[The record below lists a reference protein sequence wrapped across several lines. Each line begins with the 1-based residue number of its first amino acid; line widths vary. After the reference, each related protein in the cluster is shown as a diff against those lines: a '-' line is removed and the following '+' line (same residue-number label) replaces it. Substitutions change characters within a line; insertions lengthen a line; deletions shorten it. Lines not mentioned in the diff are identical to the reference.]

1 MLGRAENVQRGRLRT
16 VGAWIQVQ
24 LILSVHAPPHN
35 SALALDCSVMNAGC
49 CKILLHPRWGSVRPL
64 CSVPFLQMLCLSKA
78 TVVVVRQAVYPAS
91 IFTTAPAECVLA
103 VLKSLPRVDTNASN
117 ATESHGSHEDLCSV
131 SESNIS

>member
-1 MLGRAENVQRGRLRT
+1 MFNEVDCAQSVLGYRFDSFSLFTHLRIT
-16 VGAWIQVQ
+16 
-24 LILSVHAPPHN
+24 LLLH
-35 SALALDCSVMNAGC
+35 CSVMNAGC

-103 VLKSLPRVDTNASN
+103 VLNSLPRVDTNASS
-117 ATESHGSHEDLCSV
+117 TTGSHGSHEDLCSV